1 MNNINHQGKGRYGG
15 DVGNLW
21 EHEILRYDMKP
32 SRAEEYWMKWLSEKP
47 WITLFVDGNHE
58 NFDRLKN
65 YPITEEW
72 GGKVQKIYDKVYHL
86 MRGEIYLI
94 EGKKI
99 FTFGGAFSHDK
110 MYRREGISWWEDE
123 LPTKEECEY
132 AIANLK
138 TVGDT
143 VDVIITHDAPKSIA
157 RRYGYD
163 RVDMS
168 QVYATDKEDI
178 TAFLEHISHFV
189 NYKQWYCGH
198 YHMDF
203 DDSESFHFL
212 YQTILKI
219 DM

>member
-1 MNNINHQGKGRYGG
+1 
-15 DVGNLW
+15 
-21 EHEILRYDMKP
+21 
-32 SRAEEYWMKWLSEKP
+32 
-47 WITLFVDGNHE
+47 
-58 NFDRLKN
+58 
-65 YPITEEW
+65 
-72 GGKVQKIYDKVYHL
+72 

-123 LPTKEECEY
+123 LPTKEECE
-132 AIANLK
+132 
-138 TVGDT
+138 
-143 VDVIITHDAPKSIA
+143 
-157 RRYGYD
+157 
-163 RVDMS
+163 
-168 QVYATDKEDI
+168 YATDKEDI

>member
-1 MNNINHQGKGRYGG
+1 
-15 DVGNLW
+15 
-21 EHEILRYDMKP
+21 
-32 SRAEEYWMKWLSEKP
+32 
-47 WITLFVDGNHE
+47 
-58 NFDRLKN
+58 
-65 YPITEEW
+65 
-72 GGKVQKIYDKVYHL
+72 
-86 MRGEIYLI
+86 
-94 EGKKI
+94 
-99 FTFGGAFSHDK
+99 